1 MDQLFGVSKTDT
13 DKLWAGISNTSTAEG
28 SLKTST
34 DYQPLKPML
43 SIISE
48 KTLSCSMSVKLYIDK
63 NIQCNMLEFSLFLLN
78 NNINRCIHYMK
89 ILFHSFSNR

>member
-1 MDQLFGVSKTDT
+1 MFGVSKTDT
-13 DKLWAGISNTSTAEG
+13 DKLWAGIANTSMAEG

-48 KTLSCSMSVKLYIDK
+48 KTLSCSMSVKSYIDR
-63 NIQCNMLEFSLFLLN
+63 NTQCNSLNF
-78 NNINRCIHYMK
+78 HY
-89 ILFHSFSNR
+89 FY

>member
-1 MDQLFGVSKTDT
+1 MFGVSKTDT
-13 DKLWAGISNTSTAEG
+13 DKLWAGIANTSTAEG

-48 KTLSCSMSVKLYIDK
+48 KTLSCSMSVKSYIDR
-63 NIQCNMLEFSLFLLN
+63 NTQCNSLNF
-78 NNINRCIHYMK
+78 HY
-89 ILFHSFSNR
+89 FY

>member
-1 MDQLFGVSKTDT
+1 MFGVSKTDT
-13 DKLWAGISNTSTAEG
+13 DKLWAGIANTSTAEG

-48 KTLSCSMSVKLYIDK
+48 KTLSCSMSVKSYIDR
-63 NIQCNMLEFSLFLLN
+63 NTQCNSLNFL
-78 NNINRCIHYMK
+78 IIFIK
-89 ILFHSFSNR
+89 

>member
-13 DKLWAGISNTSTAEG
+13 DKLWAGIANTSTAEG

-48 KTLSCSMSVKLYIDK
+48 KTLSCSMSVKSYIDR
-63 NIQCNMLEFSLFLLN
+63 NTQCNSLNF
-78 NNINRCIHYMK
+78 HY
-89 ILFHSFSNR
+89 FY